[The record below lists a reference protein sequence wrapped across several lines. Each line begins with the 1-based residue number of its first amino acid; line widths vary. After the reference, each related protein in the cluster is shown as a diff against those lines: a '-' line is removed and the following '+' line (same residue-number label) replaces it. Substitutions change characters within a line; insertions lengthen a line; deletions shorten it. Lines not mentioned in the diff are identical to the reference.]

1 VSQRDPQIRF
11 FGNLGSDP
19 ELRTFASRTVTREVY
34 DEMIDDPVE
43 REFTQAAKTFRT
55 VRIAVNGRDAQ
66 GLPITHWHC
75 LVDFSNHLTLYRKG
89 DRIQV
94 RGFFRDR
101 QYTKDGVAHTVRE
114 LIVTFAKA
122 ERLKLR
128 AEAA

>member
-1 VSQRDPQIRF
+1 MSQRDPQIRF
-11 FGNLGSDP
+11 FGNLGGHP

-43 REFTQAAKTFRT
+43 RDFTQPSKTFRT
-55 VRIAVNGRDAQ
+55 VRLAVNGHDAQ
-66 GLPITHWHC
+66 GQPITHWHC
-75 LVDFSNHLTLYRKG
+75 LVDFSNHLALFRRG

-94 RGFFRDR
+94 QGFFRDR
-101 QYTKDGVAHTVRE
+101 QYIKDGVTHTVRE